1 MNQSPGQPPDR
12 SAEKAA
18 PAIRPVS
25 AADRAVWETLFRGYA
40 AFYKTDPA
48 PVLEKVW
55 GWITDPDEPYWAD
68 IAWVEG
74 APGAAGTG
82 ALGLV
87 QYSLMH
93 RSLSGA
99 QVVYL
104 SDLFCLPQARGQ
116 GVGRALI
123 EQVRGFARA
132 RGYAPVRWLTA
143 EDNAPARA
151 LYDSYAPASGFILYS
166 IAP

>member
-1 MNQSPGQPPDR
+1 MSL
-12 SAEKAA
+12 S
-18 PAIRPVS
+18 IRPVATS
-25 AADRAVWETLFRGYA
+25 DRASWEALFRAYA
-40 AFYKTDPA
+40 DFYHTDPTPA
-48 PVLEKVW
+48 LEAVW
-55 GWITDPDEPYWAD
+55 DWVTDPDEPYWAD
-68 IAWVEG
+68 IAWGEKG
-74 APGAAGTG
+74 E

-104 SDLFCLPQARGQ
+104 SDLFTTPAARGH

-123 EQVRGFARA
+123 DHVRAFARE
-132 RGYAPVRWLTA
+132 RGYSSVRWLTA
-143 EDNAPARA
+143 ESNAAARK
-151 LYDSYAPASGFILYS
+151 LYDSYTPASGFILYS